1 MPLLSPSPHPP
12 VRQALALVALVVLCL
27 AVGWVGSLATTPA
40 VRDWYPTLR
49 LPDWRPPNIAFP
61 IVWTLLYILMALGA
75 WLVWRK
81 VPLVQA
87 RGALVLFALQLAVNL
102 AWSFLFFGAQSPLLG
117 LIDIALLVV
126 LILLMLAAFWRIE
139 RLAAL
144 LNLPYL
150 AWVGFATLL
159 NAWIYAEN

>member
-1 MPLLSPSPHPP
+1 MALLSPSPYSPA
-12 VRQALALVALVVLCL
+12 RQGIVLAALVLLCL
-27 AVGWVGSLATTPA
+27 AVGWLGSLVTTPA

-49 LPDWRPPNIAFP
+49 LPDWRPPNAAFP
-61 IVWTLLYILMALGA
+61 IVWTLLYILMGLGA

-81 VPLVQA
+81 VPLAQA
-87 RGALVLFALQLAVNL
+87 RGALAIFALQLAVNF

-144 LNLPYL
+144 INLPYL
-150 AWVGFATLL
+150 AWVGFAALL
-159 NAWIYAEN
+159 NAWIYVEN